1 MTSLN
6 QRQQRRI
13 KYLMLLI
20 TISQAIPLTEAF
32 QGYPS
37 SRFSTSLASEKR
49 QQPNQ
54 GRKRKG
60 PRFIQT
66 VHEEGNKARVYN
78 PDRMWRNNKSIE
90 QLEDRLAS
98 RWGTDLNTWTAK
110 DHDDDDEEEEEIW
123 NDPSNK
129 IAGEAPKF
137 RARRVL
143 DPWQKSEGVVAT
155 GPPAVVDATS
165 KLARR
170 AQLNQ
175 ERIRKDKKGKQKEFY
190 DEEDVGYEP
199 RGKRSSDAIVVD
211 DLIAPKP
218 VGGVGTFN
226 KEDNSGGFFFRKVT
240 SETQSPPDEAV
251 GKTEV
256 QRKEKGRPD
265 KAPSVPLLDEKGNPL
280 FLTLQQA
287 ERDFEQSLRS
297 LGVDPEDYYKE
308 TQDLTNRYVA
318 KDSQEWEDLGITS
331 SILLRNLDKMGCGRP
346 LAVQTNACS
355 SVNEG
360 KDVLIGTYTGSGKT
374 LAFLVPLVQ
383 RLMDN
388 SASDKSVRAIIVAPG
403 RELASQIVSVARELL
418 EGTDMTAMLA
428 IGGTTFSRN
437 LEQIRKNKPAILVGT
452 PGRLAE
458 LIVGRPGEK
467 DGRLKISKVSSLVL
481 DECDALL
488 EYKAHRDPTTA
499 LVQRL
504 KQNQGDGLQS
514 VLCSATASDL
524 LGSSK
529 LQNYLRE
536 GYATAM
542 ADSDDVM
549 VTSGR
554 GGKENTKGTRVSRTV
569 IHGVVHVPHRRFALD
584 YLRRIL
590 HTDPL
595 PQQILIFVENSR
607 KVKIVVEKLE
617 EMGIIAAPLHG
628 GVGSEKTDR
637 SEVSKA
643 LREGYVGIVVAT
655 ELAARGLDAPLLT
668 HVINMDLPTDASHY
682 AHRAGRCGRGGR
694 PGVVINMTTNP
705 QERRVPQKFA
715 DSLSIQMHSVEPR
728 NGKLS
733 MVDATTQDLD

>member
-1 MTSLN
+1 M
-6 QRQQRRI
+6 
-13 KYLMLLI
+13 KYLMILL
-20 TISQAIPLTEAF
+20 TISQALPATDAF
-32 QGYPS
+32 QGSPK
-37 SRFSTSLASEKR
+37 SRVSVTICLASEKR
-49 QQPNQ
+49 PASSP

-60 PRFIQT
+60 PRFTQT
-66 VHEEGNKARVYN
+66 VHEEVNKAREYN
-78 PDRMWRNNKSIE
+78 PDRMWRNSKSIE

-110 DHDDDDEEEEEIW
+110 DHDDDEEELW
-123 NDPSNK
+123 NDPSTK
-129 IAGEAPKF
+129 VKGDVPKF

-143 DPWQKSEGVVAT
+143 DPWQKSEGVEAT
-155 GPPAVVDATS
+155 QPVGLGTTA
-165 KLARR
+165 KLERR
-170 AQLNQ
+170 ARLNQ
-175 ERIRKDKKGKQKEFY
+175 QRLRKENQVEQVDKSTTEYY

-199 RGKRSSDAIVVD
+199 DRLRSSKNDIVVD
-211 DLIAPKP
+211 DLIAAKP
-218 VGGVGTFN
+218 AGGVGTFSRN
-226 KEDNSGGFFFRKVT
+226 DNLGEFFFRKVT
-240 SETQSPPDEAV
+240 
-251 GKTEV
+251 TESSISADDTANKADV
-256 QRKEKGRPD
+256 KRKEPQEKTP
-265 KAPSVPLLDEKGNPL
+265 AVSLLDENGKPL
-280 FLTLQQA
+280 FLTLKQA
-287 ERDFEQSLRS
+287 EKNFEESLRS
-297 LGVDPEDYYKE
+297 LGVDPSDYYKE

-318 KDSQEWEDLGITS
+318 KDSQSWEDLGIS
-331 SILLRNLDKMGCGRP
+331 SPILLRNLENMGCLRP
-346 LAVQTNACS
+346 LAVQTNSCS
-355 SVNEG
+355 SIIEG
-360 KDVLIGTYTGSGKT
+360 KDVLVGTYTGSGKT
-374 LAFLVPLVQ
+374 LAFLVPLAQ
-383 RLMDN
+383 KLLDN
-388 SASDKSVRAIIVAPG
+388 SSSLDKSVQTIIVAPG

-418 EGTDMTAMLA
+418 QGTDITCMLS

-467 DGRLKISKVSSLVL
+467 SGRLKISKVSSLVL

-504 KQNQGDGLQS
+504 KQNQGDALQS

-524 LGSSK
+524 VGSSK
-529 LQNYLRE
+529 LQNYLRDD
-536 GYATAM
+536 YASAM
-542 ADSDDVM
+542 ADSNDVM
-549 VTSGR
+549 VTSGF
-554 GGKENTKGTRVSRTV
+554 GSKATGEGTRVSRTV

-584 YLRRIL
+584 YLRKIL
-590 HTDPL
+590 HTDPI

-705 QERRVPQKFA
+705 QERKVPQKFA
-715 DSLSIQMHSVEPR
+715 DSLSIQMWSVEPR
-728 NGKLS
+728 NGKLAI
-733 MVDATTQDLD
+733 VDASTQDLD